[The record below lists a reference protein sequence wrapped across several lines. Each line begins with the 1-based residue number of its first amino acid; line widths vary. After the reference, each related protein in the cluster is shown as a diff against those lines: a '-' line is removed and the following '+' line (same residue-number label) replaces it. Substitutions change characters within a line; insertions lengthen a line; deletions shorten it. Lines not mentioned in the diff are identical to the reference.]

1 MRSAIKIV
9 ASVVLVLYLTYR
21 VFTTFLIMPLV
32 VEPQSLG
39 EFYFVAIFVFAL
51 VIAALSFR
59 ASSSVVV
66 SLAGLFASIA
76 FLYWWV
82 IVCRRAAPIWSD
94 FCWLVVPE
102 VCFAVA
108 VVGRSLVSREPRS

>member
-39 EFYFVAIFVFAL
+39 EFYFVAIFVFA
-51 VIAALSFR
+51 
-59 ASSSVVV
+59 
-66 SLAGLFASIA
+66 
-76 FLYWWV
+76 W
-82 IVCRRAAPIWSD
+82 
-94 FCWLVVPE
+94 
-102 VCFAVA
+102 
-108 VVGRSLVSREPRS
+108 